1 MKKKILILGSSGQI
15 GAELCRFLKQR
26 YIVWEFDLENSN
38 KEDLRVKSNKKFIKL
53 IKNSDF
59 VIFLA
64 FDVGGSR
71 YLAKYQSTYEFTMN
85 NIKIMENV
93 FEELKKNEKKFIF
106 ASSQMSN
113 MVVSQYGLLKKCGEL
128 LTEKLSGITVRFWNV
143 YGIEKNINKSHLI
156 TDLIMGGLKKQRKYY
171 LRTDG
176 TEERDF
182 LHAKDCCTALE
193 IIMKKFDFFRKKKF
207 IDLRYGKFTK
217 VLNVCKIVK
226 KLMNKKKIEVEFIPL
241 KKKDDIQNKKNT
253 GDNYFFKFWKPKISL
268 EKGIKMIF
276 DHHYKEY
283 IKK

>member
-15 GAELCRFLKQR
+15 GAELCQFLKR
-26 YIVWEFDLENSN
+26 KYIVWEFDSERSSE
-38 KEDLRVKSNKKFIKL
+38 EDLRVKSNKKFIKL
-53 IKNSDF
+53 LKNSDF

-71 YLAKYQSTYEFTMN
+71 YLAKYQNTYEFTMN
-85 NIKIMENV
+85 NIQIMENV
-93 FEELKKNEKKFIF
+93 FEELRKNKKKFIF

-143 YGIEKNINKSHLI
+143 YGIEKDFNKSHLI
-156 TDLIMGGLKKQRKYY
+156 TDLIMSGLKKQRKYY

-182 LHAKDCCTALE
+182 LHAKDCCAALE
-193 IIMKKFDFFRKKKF
+193 IVMKKFDLFNKKKF

-217 VLNVCKIVK
+217 VLNVCRIVK
-226 KLMNKKKIEVEFIPL
+226 KIMKKKKIEIEFIPS
-241 KKKDDIQNKKNT
+241 KKKDDIQNKKNE
-253 GDNYFFKFWKPKISL
+253 GDNYFLKFWKPKISL
-268 EKGIKMIF
+268 EQGIKMII
-276 DHHYKEY
+276 DHHFKEWV
-283 IKK
+283 KK

>member
-1 MKKKILILGSSGQI
+1 MKKKILVLGSSGQI
-15 GAELCRFLKQR
+15 GAELCQFLKHK
-26 YIVWEFDLENSN
+26 YIVLKFDLENSN
-38 KEDLRVKSNKKFIKL
+38 EEDLRVKSNKKFIKL
-53 IKNSDF
+53 LKNSDF

-71 YLAKYQSTYEFTMN
+71 YLAKYQNTYEFTMN

-93 FEELKKNEKKFIF
+93 FEELKINKKKFIF

-143 YGIEKNINKSHLI
+143 YGIEKDVNKSHLI
-156 TDLIMGGLKKQRKYY
+156 TDLIMGGLEKPGKYY

-182 LHAKDCCTALE
+182 LHVKDCCAALE
-193 IIMKKFDFFRKKKF
+193 IIMKKFDLLRKKKF

-217 VLNVCKIVK
+217 ILKVCRIVK
-226 KLMNKKKIEVEFIPL
+226 KTMNKKKIEIEFIPS
-241 KKKDDIQNKKNT
+241 KKKDDIQNKKNE
-253 GDNYFFKFWKPKISL
+253 GNNYFLKFWKPKIPL

-276 DHHYKEY
+276 DHHFKEWV
-283 IKK
+283 KK